1 MMKNIFTLLIGVFLS
16 FNALAQIHVDSGK
29 IGQAIPDF
37 VLLKNASV
45 NGKPMVSLS
54 DYMLKKG
61 VIIVFMTNQCY
72 HCINYRERI
81 KNFNKQY
88 AKKGY
93 PLITINP
100 YNNTYATEDTFEE
113 MQKNAKKEL
122 YKFPYLQTSDEKL
135 PAMFGLRTTPTVF
148 IAQRKGSQ
156 FLLRYKGGID
166 DDMDNKKSVKIKY
179 VDNFMN
185 KLLNTKKANHH

>member
-1 MMKNIFTLLIGVFLS
+1 MMKNLFTLLIGVFLS
-16 FNALAQIHVDSGK
+16 FNASAQVDVDSLK
-29 IGQAIPDF
+29 ISQPIPAF
-37 VLLKNASV
+37 MSLQNATS
-45 NGKPMVSLS
+45 NGKPLVSLS
-54 DYMLKKG
+54 DYALKKG

-72 HCINYRERI
+72 HCIKYRERI
-81 KNFNKQY
+81 KNLNQRY

-100 YNNTYATEDTFEE
+100 YNNTYSTEDSFEE
-113 MQKNAKKEL
+113 MQKIAKNDL
-122 YKFPYLQTSDEKL
+122 FQFPYLQTSDEKL

-166 DDMDNKKSVKIKY
+166 DDMDNKKSVKTKY

-185 KLLNTKKANHH
+185 KLLQAKKVNHH